1 MAAMQCMLRLQVQPD
16 MQAIRCRAL
25 RRRAPRNDLAGR
37 GLVVVAHLA
46 SLLSVGALV
55 IGLTF
60 GSIAT
65 ARRLIGT
72 AAASGD
78 GVTAPEDGGGSR
90 TGTTEAVAGSPR

>member
-1 MAAMQCMLRLQVQPD
+1 MAAMQCMLRLQLQPD
-16 MQAIRCRAL
+16 TQAIRRRAR
-25 RRRAPRNDLAGR
+25 RRRAPRDDLAGR
-37 GLVVVAHLA
+37 GLVVIAHLA

-90 TGTTEAVAGSPR
+90 AGTTEAITGLPR